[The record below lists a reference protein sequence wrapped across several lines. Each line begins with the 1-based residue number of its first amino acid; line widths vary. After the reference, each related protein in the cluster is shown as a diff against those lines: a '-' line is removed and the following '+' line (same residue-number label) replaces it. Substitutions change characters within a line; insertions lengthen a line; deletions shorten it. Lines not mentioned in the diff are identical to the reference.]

1 MSSTLHRERLENV
14 AFRAGYGA
22 VLAFLLLPLVVVVV
36 TSFSKA
42 GRIAFPPESY
52 SLVWYGEFFGS
63 ARWIGAFVNSLVVG
77 VGTALLATLL
87 GVLGAFGQ
95 ELEADGGDG
104 IVGTV
109 LVPIVLLPLLIPP
122 VILGIT
128 LLLYF
133 NEVGLR
139 GSYTSIVLAHT
150 LWATPLVYF
159 VMRSVFSRFDWQQ
172 LDAAHDLGAGPV
184 RSFVHVV
191 LPNVKHGIFVGG
203 LLAFIISLQEFVMAL
218 FLSTPSTETIP
229 VLAWTEIRQA
239 LDPMVSVVSTF
250 LIVISIA
257 AIALAALVTNLEW
270 VSRQL
275 S

>member
-1 MSSTLHRERLENV
+1 MRREPLETA
-14 AFRAGYGA
+14 AFRAGYLTL
-22 VLAFLLLPLVVVVV
+22 LALMLLPLLVVVV
-36 TSFSKA
+36 TSFSGT
-42 GRIAFPPESY
+42 GRLAFPPESY
-52 SLVWYGEFFGS
+52 SLVWYGEFLES
-63 ARWIGAFVNSLVVG
+63 VRWLDAFTNSIVIG
-77 VGTALLATLL
+77 VGTALVATLL
-87 GVLGAFGQ
+87 GVMGAFGQ
-95 ELEADGGDG
+95 EIDDGSL
-104 IVGTV
+104 GTV
-109 LVPIVLLPLLIPP
+109 LAPLVLIPLLIPP

-128 LLLYF
+128 LLMYF

-139 GSYTSIVLAHT
+139 GSYASIVLAHT

-172 LDAAHDLGAGPV
+172 LDAAQDLGAGPV
-184 RSFVHVV
+184 QSFLHVV

-250 LIVISIA
+250 LIVISVVGIL
-257 AIALAALVTNLEW
+257 LAVVATNLEW
-270 VSRQL
+270 LSKQL

>member
-1 MSSTLHRERLENV
+1 MTSTLHRETLENAV
-14 AFRAGYGA
+14 FRAGYGA
-22 VLAFLLLPLVVVVV
+22 LLVFMLLPLLVVVV
-36 TSFSKA
+36 TSFSA
-42 GRIAFPPESY
+42 SRRVAFPPDSY
-52 SLVWYGEFFGS
+52 SFVWYVDFFDS
-63 ARWIGAFVNSLVVG
+63 TQWLDAFTNSIVIG
-77 VGTALLATLL
+77 VGTALLATVL

-95 ELEADGGDG
+95 ELETDSV
-104 IVGTV
+104 VGSVVAPVV
-109 LVPIVLLPLLIPP
+109 LIPLLIPP

-139 GSYTSIVLAHT
+139 GSYASIILAHT

-184 RSFVHVV
+184 RSFVYVV

-218 FLSTPSTETIP
+218 FLSTPGTETIP

-250 LIVISIA
+250 LILISIGAIIVA
-257 AIALAALVTNLEW
+257 AIATNLEW
-270 VSRQL
+270 VSKQL

>member
-1 MSSTLHRERLENV
+1 LRRETLETA
-14 AFRAGYGA
+14 AFRACYLTL
-22 VLAFLLLPLVVVVV
+22 LALMLLPLLVVVV
-36 TSFSKA
+36 TSFSGT
-42 GRIAFPPESY
+42 GRLAFPPESY
-52 SLVWYGEFFGS
+52 SLMWYGEFLDS
-63 ARWIGAFVNSLVVG
+63 VRWLDAFTNSIVIG
-77 VGTALLATLL
+77 VGTALVATLL
-87 GVLGAFGQ
+87 GVMGAFGQ
-95 ELEADGGDG
+95 EIDDGSL
-104 IVGTV
+104 GTV
-109 LVPIVLLPLLIPP
+109 LAPLVLIPLLIPP

-128 LLLYF
+128 LLMYF

-139 GSYTSIVLAHT
+139 GSYASIVLAHT

-172 LDAAHDLGAGPV
+172 LDAAQDLGAGPLQ
-184 RSFVHVV
+184 SFVYVV

-250 LIVISIA
+250 LIVISVVGIL
-257 AIALAALVTNLEW
+257 LAVVATNLEW
-270 VSRQL
+270 LSKQL

>member
-1 MSSTLHRERLENV
+1 MRRESLETA
-14 AFRAGYGA
+14 AFHAGYLTL
-22 VLAFLLLPLVVVVV
+22 LALMLLPLLVVVV
-36 TSFSKA
+36 TSFSGT
-42 GRIAFPPESY
+42 GRLAFPPESY
-52 SLVWYGEFFGS
+52 SLVWYAEFLDS
-63 ARWIGAFVNSLVVG
+63 VRWLDAFTNSLVIG
-77 VGTALLATLL
+77 VGTALVATLL
-87 GVLGAFGQ
+87 GVMGAFGQ
-95 ELEADGGDG
+95 EIDDGSL
-104 IVGTV
+104 GTV
-109 LVPIVLLPLLIPP
+109 LAPLVLIPLLIPP

-128 LLLYF
+128 LLMYF

-172 LDAAHDLGAGPV
+172 LDAAQDLGAGPV
-184 RSFVHVV
+184 QSFVHVV

-250 LIVISIA
+250 LIVISVVGIL
-257 AIALAALVTNLEW
+257 LAVVATNLEW
-270 VSRQL
+270 LSKQL

>member
-1 MSSTLHRERLENV
+1 LHREPLETA
-14 AFRAGYGA
+14 AFRAGYLSL
-22 VLAFLLLPLVVVVV
+22 LAFMLLPLLVVVV
-36 TSFSKA
+36 TSFSGT

-52 SLVWYGEFFGS
+52 SLVWYGEFFDS
-63 ARWIGAFVNSLVVG
+63 VRWLDAFTNSIIVG
-77 VGTALLATLL
+77 VGTALVATLL

-95 ELEADGGDG
+95 ELDDGSL
-104 IVGTV
+104 GTL
-109 LVPIVLLPLLIPP
+109 LVPLVLIPLLIPP

-128 LLLYF
+128 LLMYF
-133 NEVGLR
+133 NEIGLR
-139 GSYTSIVLAHT
+139 GSYGSIVLAHT

-172 LDAAHDLGAGPV
+172 LDAAQDLGAGPV
-184 RSFVHVV
+184 QSFVYVV
-191 LPNVKHGIFVGG
+191 FPNVKHGVFVGA

-229 VLAWTEIRQA
+229 VIAWTEIRQT

-250 LIVISIA
+250 LIVISVVGIVA
-257 AIALAALVTNLEW
+257 AVIVTNLEW
-270 VSRQL
+270 LSRQL

>member
-1 MSSTLHRERLENV
+1 MRRERLETA
-14 AFRAGYGA
+14 AFRAGY
-22 VLAFLLLPLVVVVV
+22 LALLALMLLPLLVVVV
-36 TSFSKA
+36 TSFSGT
-42 GRIAFPPESY
+42 GRLAFPPESY
-52 SLVWYGEFFGS
+52 SLMWYVEFLDS
-63 ARWIGAFVNSLVVG
+63 VRWLDAFTNSIVIG
-77 VGTALLATLL
+77 VGTALVATLL
-87 GVLGAFGQ
+87 GVMGAFGQ
-95 ELEADGGDG
+95 EIDDGSLGS
-104 IVGTV
+104 ILAPLV
-109 LVPIVLLPLLIPP
+109 LIPLLIPP

-128 LLLYF
+128 LLMYF

-139 GSYTSIVLAHT
+139 GSYASIVLAHT

-172 LDAAHDLGAGPV
+172 LDAAQDLGAGPV
-184 RSFVHVV
+184 QSFVHVV

-250 LIVISIA
+250 LIVISVVGIL
-257 AIALAALVTNLEW
+257 LAVVATNLEW
-270 VSRQL
+270 LSKQL